1 MTQER
6 KVRYG
11 IHHQKKEKLFHRLH
25 LCGRERRDQ
34 AEVGD
39 ALQLSGRIETQGG
52 GGESENLP
60 VFSPAQQSKHLG
72 VYLGLCLPLSMS
84 ILFLLLSAR
93 GWRTSRE
100 KYCVVFFCF
109 FRGWGLLGSQGEPGF
124 YFFLPGFYGKA
135 AFWGKIREAS
145 FCLSFCSPS
154 LFFVFVFS
162 MYLMFFFCYNFGV
175 RGFLW
180 TRFLSC

>member
-1 MTQER
+1 MTVFAMVCR
-6 KVRYG
+6 
-11 IHHQKKEKLFHRLH
+11 FP
-25 LCGRERRDQ
+25 
-34 AEVGD
+34 
-39 ALQLSGRIETQGG
+39 SW
-52 GGESENLP
+52 S
-60 VFSPAQQSKHLG
+60 VFSSLEAGGLCPNSAKAG
-72 VYLGLCLPLSMS
+72 FGGFGLGLLVRQGFRCQSVFAVVREGVADKPGK
-84 ILFLLLSAR
+84 ILCSFFL
-93 GWRTSRE
+93 
-100 KYCVVFFCF
+100 FCS
-109 FRGWGLLGSQGEPGF
+109 GGLGLAWEPGGAGIL
-124 YFFLPGFYGKA
+124 FFLPGLYGKA

>member
-1 MTQER
+1 MCKSSRIRR
-6 KVRYG
+6 KPNSGTVR
-11 IHHQKKEKLFHRLH
+11 R
-25 LCGRERRDQ
+25 
-34 AEVGD
+34 
-39 ALQLSGRIETQGG
+39 
-52 GGESENLP
+52 
-60 VFSPAQQSKHLG
+60 FSPLKPAFFFPNSAKAEFVGFGSRFLESHGFLG
-72 VYLGLCLPLSMS
+72 AKAG
-84 ILFLLLSAR
+84 FLLLSAR
-93 GWRTSRE
+93 GWRTSRGIF
-100 KYCVVFFCF
+100 CVVFFLFCS
-109 FRGWGLLGSQGEPGF
+109 GGLGLAWEPGGAGIL
-124 YFFLPGFYGKA
+124 FFLPGFYGKA